1 MIARI
6 WRGATAVKTALA
18 YVDYLRQTGLKDY
31 RETPGNRGAYVLWRN
46 ADRRAEFVT
55 ISFWEDEAAIVRFAG
70 EDIERAVFYP
80 EDDRY
85 LIDRDL
91 TVAHYNVVT

>member
-6 WRGATAVKTALA
+6 WRGATELDDAPA
-18 YVDYLRQTGLKDY
+18 YVDYLRRTGLKDY
-31 RETPGNRGAYVLWRN
+31 RQTPGNQGAYVLWR
-46 ADRRAEFVT
+46 DTDGRAEFVT
-55 ISFWEDEAAIVRFAG
+55 ISLWDSKEAIVGFAG
-70 EDIERAVFYP
+70 EQIERAVFYP

-91 TVAHYNVVT
+91 TVAHYHVVT